1 MGKASLMS
9 GYKWQAIRSVLP
21 GIAVIILM
29 TLIAYGP
36 ALQAGFIWDD
46 DVYVTRNP
54 LLIAPDGLKQIWFS
68 RNSPS
73 QYFPLVYTV
82 FRVQHQL
89 FDDGPRHYDP
99 YHYHLTNV
107 LLHIANALLI
117 WLVLRRLSI
126 RGAWFAA
133 AIFALHPVHV
143 ESVAWITEL
152 KNVLSMFFSLLAV
165 LAWIKFVD
173 QRKPARLYYALA
185 LVCGVMALFAKTT
198 ACVLPAVLIIVAW
211 LKCERLQWKRVVQ
224 VIPFVL
230 AAAGMAL
237 VTIWWERTIQGTTGR
252 EFSFTVMERILLAS
266 RAVWFY
272 AGKLAWPRDLAFSY
286 TRWTLDAGDPV
297 QYVWPAFCMAFAAAV
312 WMFRRRLGRG
322 VIAAICFFP
331 IVLSPMLG
339 FVSLYTFKYSFVADH
354 YQYVASVGLIALFAA
369 ATVRVRLPE
378 GLNRSLRP
386 ALGAALLVILMILTR
401 AQARIYEDQETIW
414 ADTITKNPTSAFAH
428 YNLGVELIARGAID
442 GAEEAFRTAIRLE
455 PTKGEAHGN
464 LGAILR
470 SRGEIEAA
478 EQAFR
483 LAIRYTPEF
492 GEPYHNL
499 AIILYTK
506 GRYAEAWEQIRKCR
520 KLNVTPNPDFVRALT
535 EKMPEPQE

>member
-1 MGKASLMS
+1 MS

-107 LLHIANALLI
+107 LLHIANALLL
-117 WLVLRRLSI
+117 WLVLKRLSI

-297 QYVWPAFCMAFAAAV
+297 QYIWLAVCLSFAAAV
-312 WMFRRRLGRG
+312 WFLRRRLGRG

-386 ALGAALLVILMILTR
+386 ALGAALLVTLMMLTR